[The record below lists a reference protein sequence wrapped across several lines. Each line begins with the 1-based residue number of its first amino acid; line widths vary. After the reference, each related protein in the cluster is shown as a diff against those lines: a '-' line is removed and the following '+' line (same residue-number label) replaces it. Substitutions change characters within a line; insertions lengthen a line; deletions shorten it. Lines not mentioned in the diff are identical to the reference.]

1 MITKHGNLIRRCFL
15 MWIKYPH
22 DSISDNILT
31 FLPIIEVL
39 TQHSIQGSAINQRK
53 SNLDAN

>member
-1 MITKHGNLIRRCFL
+1 
-15 MWIKYPH
+15 MWIKYPN